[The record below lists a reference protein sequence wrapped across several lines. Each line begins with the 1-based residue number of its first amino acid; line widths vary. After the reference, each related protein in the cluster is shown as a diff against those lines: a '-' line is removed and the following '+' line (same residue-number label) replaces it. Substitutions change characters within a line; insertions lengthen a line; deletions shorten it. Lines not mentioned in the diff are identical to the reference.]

1 MDYLACI
8 EKRTGSNDYF
18 HICAYVVVNS
28 VDQLDKAEPPHIPE
42 TYLYYLSLICI
53 NSIADGLA
61 SYIFPIVSL
70 SLHDQQRQAQ
80 EQKEGSD
87 AAESMSRP
95 TLSVFPN
102 TNTLDL
108 SKTKEADD
116 ISLVTTMA
124 ESAWP
129 GLLAAFSYFL
139 GSNLDEELFHNVMRA
154 YQNFTSVC
162 GVLQLTIP
170 RDAFLT
176 SLCKNCL
183 PVPHGGAPSG
193 NSAMQDT
200 SAPNI
205 TDKNMYCLRI
215 LLNVAQYL
223 GGTLFDSWYLILET
237 MQQAE
242 HLLGIKLQRG
252 GASGQKKLAGNFGST
267 AQPSAKSQSPLQ
279 NSAGRTNNGAIDYAG
294 LASGSSHQE
303 ADVLAL
309 LASFKQLF
317 DLSTHLDLPS
327 FRSFCRSLCKL
338 GAAGSGL
345 PFNDGKGTT
354 TTPFV
359 KSLRHINVST
369 RQCTPFT
376 TADSMS
382 TVADTNVPH
391 FFFFFGLD

>member
-1 MDYLACI
+1 MK
-8 EKRTGSNDYF
+8 KRTSTNTHFY
-18 HICAYVVVNS
+18 ICAYGIVFS

-80 EQKEGSD
+80 EPKEGSD
-87 AAESMSRP
+87 VAESIPRP

-116 ISLVTTMA
+116 IALVTTMA

-193 NSAMQDT
+193 NSTMQDT

-267 AQPSAKSQSPLQ
+267 AQPSAKSQTPLQ
-279 NSAGRTNNGAIDYAG
+279 NSAGRTNNSAIDYAG
-294 LASGSSHQE
+294 IASGSSHQE

-327 FRSFCRSLCKL
+327 FRSFSRSLCKL

-359 KSLRHINVST
+359 KSLRHINVSN
-369 RQCTPFT
+369 RQCTTFI
-376 TADSMS
+376 TANRKSITDMCS
-382 TVADTNVPH
+382 N
-391 FFFFFGLD
+391 